1 MASINDVAKL
11 AMVSKSTVSL
21 VVNNKGYVSEETRSK
36 VEKAMKELNYI
47 PSQLARNFS
56 AQKSGIVGIVMP
68 DVMHP
73 FFSTFIKYAERYLYE
88 KGYNAM
94 VCGTVGREMI
104 EETYLNMLN
113 RHVMDGIIM
122 GVHTLDVEKY
132 KETTRPIV
140 TLDRFID
147 ADIPMVSS
155 NHKQAAEITTKVLK
169 DRNCKRVVQI
179 IGSKLANT
187 PTGDYAKYCRMFLE
201 ENNIEVC
208 NVETESNSFTIEGY
222 EKAAEKVFKNHPN
235 IDAIIGVDIVILL
248 CLKLALKKG
257 YEVPKDLKLISY
269 DGTYITRLGEKT
281 ITSIVQPIESLA
293 KESVK
298 KIIQLIEDKEIE
310 NKKSLLDV
318 SLQAGETT

>member
-1 MASINDVAKL
+1 MASINDVAKM
-11 AMVSKSTVSL
+11 AKVSKSTVSL
-21 VVNNKGYVSEETRSK
+21 VVNNKGYVSEETRIK

-73 FFSTFIKYAERYLYE
+73 FFSTFIKYAEKYLYE
-88 KGYNAM
+88 NGYNAM
-94 VCGTVGREMI
+94 VCGTAGREMI

-122 GVHTLDVEKY
+122 GVHTLDIEKY

-147 ADIPMVSS
+147 KDIPMVSS

-169 DRNCKRVVQI
+169 DRNCKKVVQI
-179 IGSKLANT
+179 IGSKLVNT
-187 PTGDYAKYCRMFLE
+187 PTGDYAKYCRVFLE
-201 ENNIEVC
+201 ENNVEVFSVEIE
-208 NVETESNSFTIEGY
+208 NNGFTIEGY
-222 EKAAEKVFKNHPN
+222 ERAAEKVFENYPDT
-235 IDAIIGVDIVILL
+235 DAIIGVDIVVLL
-248 CLKLALKKG
+248 CLKLALKNG
-257 YEVPKDLKLISY
+257 YEVPKNLKLISY

-281 ITSIVQPIESLA
+281 ITSIVQPIEALA

-298 KIIQLIEDKEIE
+298 KIIELIEEREIE
-310 NKKSLLDV
+310 NKNSLLEV
-318 SLQAGETT
+318 SFQTGETT